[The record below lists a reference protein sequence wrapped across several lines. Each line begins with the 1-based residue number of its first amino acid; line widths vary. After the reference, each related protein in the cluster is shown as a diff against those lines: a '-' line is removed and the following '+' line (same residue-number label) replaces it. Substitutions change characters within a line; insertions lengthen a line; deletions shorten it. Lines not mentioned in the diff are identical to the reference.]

1 MVALQIVTWPE
12 LQRKRKQSVCAKE
25 EIGWK
30 KWIDKTRQ
38 SATPSKVTHDRAW
51 KRNPLQCH
59 TYTQRCNAT
68 TMEWTMQTN
77 DFEQRN
83 ISLTWCEMGGDV
95 EWNGMDGW
103 TWNEW
108 NVEWKRAKE
117 TKLTKEIVIVRIVV
131 SVSVIA
137 TLTVTAVSYS
147 FSQISSSSSQVSS
160 SSSLSIPFYQCF
172 FLLLCTQTM
181 ISSLT
186 SLLD

>member
-12 LQRKRKQSVCAKE
+12 LQRKRKQSVCTKE

-51 KRNPLQCH
+51 KRNPMQCH

-95 EWNGMDGW
+95 EWNGMNGW
-103 TWNEW
+103 TWNEIYQV
-108 NVEWKRAKE
+108 NKRVNNSKNDLSPSLSNSN
-117 TKLTKEIVIVRIVV
+117 TWQWLQ
-131 SVSVIA
+131 SH
-137 TLTVTAVSYS
+137 TLLVKSHPLPL
-147 FSQISSSSSQVSS
+147 SQFLFINVSS
-160 SSSLSIPFYQCF
+160 SCYVHKRW
-172 FLLLCTQTM
+172 
-181 ISSLT
+181 
-186 SLLD
+186 SLLSPHCWTNITRGQAKHKWY